1 MLLQSAIAQTYR
13 IYIDPGHYK
22 GNGASHVHEKTGELI
37 REEDI
42 SLAVGLKLRALL
54 MSDTFTGVTWDVRMS
69 RMGPDSRTR
78 ALSDPKNRAE
88 DAIDFRAGIFISIHC
103 NKGKG
108 DGTETFWAD
117 RKDTDLDN
125 RGIPIG
131 FAFKKQSVNN
141 KSKRLAGLV
150 HKHMVSRGNWSSR
163 SHDTESSE
171 GETLDQ
177 KYMINRTAKFFEDD
191 TRFPGFGG
199 HIPILLALKGVPGCL
214 NEIGFLDNQKN
225 LEKLVSPYWQHRFA
239 EAYRDAIFEYVGL
252 EMPEYLT
259 VYLEP
264 GQNMISWPGIPIGTG
279 SRGVLINSEQFPATR
294 ILRRWNPEKKE
305 HERVSQ
311 VVFGEGYLLYVPARR
326 AEGELLDISFFPQT
340 SYTLQLKSGFNMIG
354 SVSGHTLFSTIVDR
368 VNRGGVQCLDST
380 FLILRNGR
388 LTVDSDGVMRPGVG
402 YLVRACKDV
411 EITVSA
417 SLAAPSVVSLPA
429 ETQLFANFPNP
440 FNPETWIPFHLQ
452 NAGEVT
458 LSIYGVSGHLVRT
471 IPLGHLSSG
480 SYDTK
485 DTAAYWDGRNEHGTQ
500 VASGIYFYTLE
511 TQGVS
516 FTRKMVVLK

>member
-1 MLLQSAIAQTYR
+1 MFWYASVLLLCFVLSQGTIAQTYR

-22 GNGASHVHEKTGELI
+22 ENGASHVREKTGELI
-37 REEDI
+37 REEDVT
-42 SLAVGLKLRALL
+42 LAVGLKLRALL
-54 MSDTFTGVTWDVRMS
+54 MSDTFTGVTWDVQMS
-69 RMGPDSRTR
+69 RTGPDSRTR
-78 ALSDPKNRAE
+78 ALDDPKNRAR
-88 DAIDFRAGIFISIHC
+88 DANTFGADIFISIHC
-103 NKGKG
+103 NKGG
-108 DGTETFWAD
+108 GNGTETFWSDGHFGANKGLEP
-117 RKDTDLDN
+117 RNKNINTEN
-125 RGIPIG
+125 ER
-131 FAFKKQSVNN
+131 FAN
-141 KSKRLAGLV
+141 LV
-150 HKHMVSRGNWSSR
+150 QKHMAEHGVWFSRHAGKGR
-163 SHDTESSE
+163 
-171 GETLDQ
+171 LD
-177 KYMINRTAKFFEDD
+177 RTYSTFND
-191 TRFPGFGG
+191 RFPGFGG
-199 HIPILLALKGVPGCL
+199 HIPILLVLKGVPGCL

-305 HERVSQ
+305 YERVSQ

-354 SVSGHTLFSTIVDR
+354 SVSGHTLLSTIVDR

-380 FLILRNGR
+380 FLISRNGR

-452 NAGEVT
+452 DAGEVT

>member
-1 MLLQSAIAQTYR
+1 MKRVFCCVGVLLCFVLLQSAIAQTYR

-22 GNGASHVHEKTGELI
+22 GNGASHVYEKTGELI

-54 MSDTFTGVTWDVRMS
+54 MSDTFTGINWDVRMS
-69 RMGPDSRTR
+69 RTGPDSRTR
-78 ALSDPKNRAE
+78 ALNDPKNRAE
-88 DAIDFRAGIFISIHC
+88 DANTFGTDNILADLFLSIHC
-103 NKGKG
+103 NIGGGKG
-108 DGTETFWAD
+108 DGTETFWSGRD
-117 RKDTDLDN
+117 SKVSGKSGR
-125 RGIPIG
+125 
-131 FAFKKQSVNN
+131 FAI
-141 KSKRLAGLV
+141 LV
-150 HKHMVSRGNWSSR
+150 QNHMVDRGWTKEQDR
-163 SHDTESSE
+163 RV
-171 GETLDQ
+171 GEDVRLL
-177 KYMINRTAKFFEDD
+177 
-191 TRFPGFGG
+191 G
-199 HIPILLALKGVPGCL
+199 HHLAVLWHLKVPGCL

-305 HERVSQ
+305 YERVSQ

-354 SVSGHTLFSTIVDR
+354 SVSGHTLLSTIVDR

-380 FLILRNGR
+380 FLISRNGR

-402 YLVRACKDV
+402 YLVWACKDV

-452 NAGEVT
+452 DAGEVT

>member
-1 MLLQSAIAQTYR
+1 MKRVFCCVGVLLCFVLLQSAIAQTYR

-22 GNGASHVHEKTGELI
+22 GNGASHMHEKTGELI

-42 SLAVGLKLRALL
+42 NLAVALKLRNLL
-54 MSDTFTGVTWDVRMS
+54 ESSTLSPPHFVTWDVRMS
-69 RMGPDSRTR
+69 RDTGVSRTDEVTEKEGLNLNNLR
-78 ALSDPKNRAE
+78 DR
-88 DAIDFRAGIFISIHC
+88 AIDANHFGKDHADRILFLSIHS
-103 NKGKG
+103 NKDGGKG
-108 DGTETFWAD
+108 DGTETFWNAHATEGEESE
-117 RKDTDLDN
+117 R
-125 RGIPIG
+125 
-131 FAFKKQSVNN
+131 FAI
-141 KSKRLAGLV
+141 LV
-150 HKHMVSRGNWSSR
+150 QNHMVDRGWTKEQDR
-163 SHDTESSE
+163 RV
-171 GETLDQ
+171 GEDVRLL
-177 KYMINRTAKFFEDD
+177 
-191 TRFPGFGG
+191 G
-199 HIPILLALKGVPGCL
+199 HHLAVLENLTIPGCL

-471 IPLGHLSSG
+471 MPLGHLSSG
-480 SYDTK
+480 FYDTK